1 MTRRLTNAV
10 VTCLLNIRK
19 VYDNKVYYIKY
30 IYIYIFVHLNK
41 LLLKLL
47 TFSDR
52 KIDALWYKGR
62 GIRPVGRFGRRIV
75 KTTRGVY
82 YGQQSICSSCRDPDA
97 TRD

>member
-1 MTRRLTNAV
+1 MTV
-10 VTCLLNIRK
+10 KSFIMLLS
-19 VYDNKVYYIKY
+19 
-30 IYIYIFVHLNK
+30 F
-41 LLLKLL
+41 LLLFSLVQPKLL
-47 TFSDR
+47 TNLQRSSEIRGTVSKHNR